1 MKYNQYLGLQN
12 IILVKDSTIYDFQIN
27 LLTTNKSANGT
38 KVCFLCYLILYNY
51 KELKLKWL

>member
-27 LLTTNKSANGT
+27 LLTTNKSANGQ
-38 KVCFLCYLILYNY
+38 KSAFLCYLILYNY
-51 KELKLKWL
+51 KELNLK